1 MNWTL
6 LGLVM
11 SGGALGA
18 AARYL
23 VGDLALRHFSQGMPW
38 GTLIVNL
45 LGSFAAGYCYIWL
58 ENRGANALYWRG
70 FLMIGILGGFT
81 TYSALM
87 LECLVHF
94 RADKNGQALLYL
106 SITLVAGLFLVWL
119 GARTAE
125 IFNATNAN

>member
-1 MNWTL
+1 MNWTM

-18 AARYL
+18 AGRYL
-23 VGDLALRHFSQGMPW
+23 VGDFTLRHFSQGMPW
-38 GTLIVNL
+38 GTLTVNL
-45 LGSFAAGYCYIWL
+45 LGSFVVGYCYIWL
-58 ENRGANALYWRG
+58 ENCGANSHYWRG
-70 FLMIGILGGFT
+70 FLMVGILGGFT

-94 RADKNGQALLYL
+94 RAEKNGHALLYL
-106 SITLVAGLFLVWL
+106 SITLVVGLFLVWL